1 MTSNSS
7 LSSPK
12 SEGKG
17 PFRLPAKSR
26 PSVLDWRGTWQG
38 TKRNCS
44 PAHREVLFFLYS
56 LFFLLPGPPNKRPLR
71 NHSFRT
77 RQHCP
82 WACTFLR
89 FGWEKERWEDSPDH
103 KGLER
108 NWHLGKNNF
117 PSSWPSWSLP
127 TDVENFPA
135 ALRPLRA
142 PSLEPLLHKTHFP
155 CGSNPN
161 LPSPL

>member
-12 SEGKG
+12 SEGTG

-82 WACTFLR
+82 LGLYFPEVWLR
-89 FGWEKERWEDSPDH
+89 EREMRGLPRPQRSGEKLAPGEEQFP
-103 KGLER
+103 KQLAKLESSNR
-108 NWHLGKNNF
+108 CREF
-117 PSSWPSWSLP
+117 PSCSPSSKG
-127 TDVENFPA
+127 TFSG
-135 ALRPLRA
+135 ALASQNPL
-142 PSLEPLLHKTHFP
+142 SMWQ
-155 CGSNPN
+155 
-161 LPSPL
+161 